1 MQWTVL
7 LGKFDFIII
16 TFSFWLSTGI
26 FRRSCNSCHV
36 LGCEIWSFEI
46 VDIITSLL
54 LRFLNFILNL
64 KSSIPNIIGICRNW
78 TLWYRFG
85 EDWYSEMCRIIH
97 IHLFKQ
103 VRSSLLGYL
112 FYVTSYLNI
121 LYHIKFYLYI
131 NILQCQINH
140 TE

>member
-46 VDIITSLL
+46 VDIIKSLL
-54 LRFLNFILNL
+54 LRFLNYNLNL
-64 KSSIPNIIGICRNW
+64 KSSIPNIIGISRNW

-97 IHLFKQ
+97 IYICLNRFAPLFCWVSILCHLLSNHFA
-103 VRSSLLGYL
+103 SHIDSIC
-112 FYVTSYLNI
+112 I
-121 LYHIKFYLYI
+121 LIIYNVK
-131 NILQCQINH
+131 
-140 TE
+140 